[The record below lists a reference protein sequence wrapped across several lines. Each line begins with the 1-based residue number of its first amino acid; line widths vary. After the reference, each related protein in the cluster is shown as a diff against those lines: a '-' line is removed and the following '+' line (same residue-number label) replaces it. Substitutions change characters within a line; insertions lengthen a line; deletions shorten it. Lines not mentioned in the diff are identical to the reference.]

1 MKTQVMSNGQVMIPP
16 EIWQQLG
23 LHEGDELLLS
33 LEGNEVRLRPA
44 KKRRLSEF
52 RGVLPATVPY
62 PGKEV
67 IRQQVSE
74 THAANRI
81 HPSL

>member
-1 MKTQVMSNGQVMIPP
+1 MKTQVMSDGQVMIPP
-16 EIWQQLG
+16 EISQQPG

-33 LEGNEVRLRPA
+33 LEGNEVRLCPV
-44 KKRRLSEF
+44 KRRLSEF

-74 THAANRI
+74 THTANRI
-81 HPSL
+81 HPSS